1 MEKSY
6 PENRCFGTPLPAYGF
21 YLRHA
26 DGVEFENVRLS
37 SSGGPERRPPVVSE
51 DCTGVNFTGC
61 SF

>member
-26 DGVEFENVRLS
+26 DGVALERVRFSLEPG
-37 SSGGPERRPPVVSE
+37 SGDARPPVVAD
-51 DCTGVNFTGC
+51 DCREVG
-61 SF
+61 